1 VKKTNYQS
9 IDEYIGT
16 FPDDIQS
23 RLESMRQIIKSV
35 IPGAI
40 ETISYQIPT
49 FKINNKNIVYFSA
62 YKKHIGLY
70 PGSSAIEHFKEELSQ
85 YKSSAIEHF
94 KEELSQYKWSKAAV
108 QFPLDNPI
116 PSELVKKIVIFRAR
130 ENQSQIKN
138 TRSTRSLKQ

>member
-1 VKKTNYQS
+1 MKKTNYQS

-49 FKINNKNIVYFSA
+49 FKINNKNIGHFSA

-70 PGSSAIEHFKEELSQ
+70 PGP
-85 YKSSAIEHF
+85 SAIEHF
-94 KEELSQYKWSKAAV
+94 KEELSQYKWSKGAV

-138 TRSTRSLKQ
+138 TRSTRSL

>member
-1 VKKTNYQS
+1 MKKTNYQS

-49 FKINNKNIVYFSA
+49 FKINNKNIVHFSA

-85 YKSSAIEHF
+85 YK
-94 KEELSQYKWSKAAV
+94 WSKGTV

-138 TRSTRSLKQ
+138 TRSTRSHKQ

>member
-49 FKINNKNIVYFSA
+49 FKINNKNIVHFSA

-70 PGSSAIEHFKEELSQ
+70 PGP
-85 YKSSAIEHF
+85 SAIEHF

>member
-49 FKINNKNIVYFSA
+49 FKINNKNIVHFSA

-85 YKSSAIEHF
+85 YK
-94 KEELSQYKWSKAAV
+94 WSKGAV

-138 TRSTRSLKQ
+138 TRSTRSHKQ

>member
-1 VKKTNYQS
+1 
-9 IDEYIGT
+9 
-16 FPDDIQS
+16 
-23 RLESMRQIIKSV
+23 MRQIIKSV

-49 FKINNKNIVYFSA
+49 FKINNKNIVHFSA

-85 YKSSAIEHF
+85 YK
-94 KEELSQYKWSKAAV
+94 WSKAAV
-108 QFPLDNPI
+108 QFPLDNSI

>member
-1 VKKTNYQS
+1 MKKTNYQS

-49 FKINNKNIVYFSA
+49 FKINNKNIVHFSA

-70 PGSSAIEHFKEELSQ
+70 PGP
-85 YKSSAIEHF
+85 SAIEHF
-94 KEELSQYKWSKAAV
+94 KEELSQYKWSKGAV

-116 PSELVKKIVIFRAR
+116 PSELVKKIIIFRAR

-138 TRSTRSLKQ
+138 TRSTRSL

>member
-49 FKINNKNIVYFSA
+49 FKINNKNIVHFSA

-70 PGSSAIEHFKEELSQ
+70 PGP
-85 YKSSAIEHF
+85 SAIEHF
-94 KEELSQYKWSKAAV
+94 KEELSQYKWSKGAV

-138 TRSTRSLKQ
+138 TRSTRSL

>member
-1 VKKTNYQS
+1 MKKTNYQS

-23 RLESMRQIIKSV
+23 RLESMRQIIKIV

-49 FKINNKNIVYFSA
+49 FKINNKNIVHFSA

-85 YKSSAIEHF
+85 YK
-94 KEELSQYKWSKAAV
+94 WSKGAV

>member
-1 VKKTNYQS
+1 MKKTNYQS

-49 FKINNKNIVYFSA
+49 FKINNKNIVHFSA

-70 PGSSAIEHFKEELSQ
+70 PGP
-85 YKSSAIEHF
+85 SAIEHF
-94 KEELSQYKWSKAAV
+94 KEELSQYKWSKGAV

-138 TRSTRSLKQ
+138 TQSTRSL

>member
-23 RLESMRQIIKSV
+23 HLESMRQIIKSV

-49 FKINNKNIVYFSA
+49 FKINNKNIVHFSA

-70 PGSSAIEHFKEELSQ
+70 PGPSAIEHFKEELS
-85 YKSSAIEHF
+85 H
-94 KEELSQYKWSKAAV
+94 YKWSKGAV

-138 TRSTRSLKQ
+138 TRSTQSLKK

>member
-23 RLESMRQIIKSV
+23 RLDSMRQIIKSV

-49 FKINNKNIVYFSA
+49 FKINNKNIVHFSA

-85 YKSSAIEHF
+85 YK
-94 KEELSQYKWSKAAV
+94 WSKGTV

-138 TRSTRSLKQ
+138 TRSTRSHKQ

>member
-1 VKKTNYQS
+1 MKKTNYQS

-16 FPDDIQS
+16 FPDDIQL
-23 RLESMRQIIKSV
+23 RLENMRQIIKSV
-35 IPGAI
+35 IPDAI

-49 FKINNKNIVYFSA
+49 FKINNKNIVHFSA

-70 PGSSAIEHFKEELSQ
+70 PGP
-85 YKSSAIEHF
+85 SAIEHF
-94 KEELSQYKWSKAAV
+94 KEELSQYKWSKGAV

-138 TRSTRSLKQ
+138 TRSTRSL

>member
-1 VKKTNYQS
+1 MKKTNYQS

-35 IPGAI
+35 IPSAI

-49 FKINNKNIVYFSA
+49 FKINNKNIVHFSA

-70 PGSSAIEHFKEELSQ
+70 PGP
-85 YKSSAIEHF
+85 SAIEHF
-94 KEELSQYKWSKAAV
+94 KEELSQYKWSKGAV

-138 TRSTRSLKQ
+138 TRSTRSL

>member
-1 VKKTNYQS
+1 MKKTNYQS

-49 FKINNKNIVYFSA
+49 FKINNKNIVHFSA

-70 PGSSAIEHFKEELSQ
+70 PGP
-85 YKSSAIEHF
+85 SAIEHF
-94 KEELSQYKWSKAAV
+94 KEELSQYKWSKGAV

-138 TRSTRSLKQ
+138 TRSTRSL

>member
-49 FKINNKNIVYFSA
+49 FKINNKNIVHFSA

-85 YKSSAIEHF
+85 YKC
-94 KEELSQYKWSKAAV
+94 SKAAV

>member
-1 VKKTNYQS
+1 MKKTNYQS

-49 FKINNKNIVYFSA
+49 FKINNKNIVHFSA

-70 PGSSAIEHFKEELSQ
+70 PGPSAIEHFKEELSQ
-85 YKSSAIEHF
+85 YKSS
-94 KEELSQYKWSKAAV
+94 KGAV

-138 TRSTRSLKQ
+138 TRSTRSL

>member
-1 VKKTNYQS
+1 MKKTNYQS

-23 RLESMRQIIKSV
+23 HLESMRQIIKSV

-49 FKINNKNIVYFSA
+49 FKINNKNIVHFSA
-62 YKKHIGLY
+62 YKNHIGLY
-70 PGSSAIEHFKEELSQ
+70 PGPSAIEHFKEGLS
-85 YKSSAIEHF
+85 H
-94 KEELSQYKWSKAAV
+94 YKWSKGAV

-138 TRSTRSLKQ
+138 TRSTQSLKK

>member
-1 VKKTNYQS
+1 MKKTNYQS

-23 RLESMRQIIKSV
+23 HLESMRQIIKSV

-49 FKINNKNIVYFSA
+49 FKINNKNIVHFSA

-70 PGSSAIEHFKEELSQ
+70 PGP
-85 YKSSAIEHF
+85 SAIEHF
-94 KEELSQYKWSKAAV
+94 KEELSQYKWSKGTV

-138 TRSTRSLKQ
+138 TRSTQSLKK

>member
-1 VKKTNYQS
+1 MKKTNYQS

-49 FKINNKNIVYFSA
+49 FKINNKNIVHFSA
-62 YKKHIGLY
+62 YKNHIGLY
-70 PGSSAIEHFKEELSQ
+70 PGPSV
-85 YKSSAIEHF
+85 IEHF
-94 KEELSQYKWSKAAV
+94 KEELSQYKWSKGAV

-116 PSELVKKIVIFRAR
+116 PSELVKKIVIFGAR
-130 ENQSQIKN
+130 GNQSQIKN

>member
-1 VKKTNYQS
+1 MNICLLYEELVLLKIEDLACPN
-9 IDEYIGT
+9 
-16 FPDDIQS
+16 IQYFHS
-23 RLESMRQIIKSV
+23 RMRRIIKSV

-40 ETISYQIPT
+40 ETISYQIPA
-49 FKINNKNIVYFSA
+49 FKINNKNIVHFSA

-85 YKSSAIEHF
+85 YK
-94 KEELSQYKWSKAAV
+94 WSKGAV

-138 TRSTRSLKQ
+138 TRSTRSLKL

>member
-1 VKKTNYQS
+1 MKKTNYQS

-49 FKINNKNIVYFSA
+49 FKINNKNIVHFSA

-70 PGSSAIEHFKEELSQ
+70 PGP
-85 YKSSAIEHF
+85 SAIEHF
-94 KEELSQYKWSKAAV
+94 KEELSQYKWSKGAV

-116 PSELVKKIVIFRAR
+116 PTELVKKIVIFRAR

>member
-49 FKINNKNIVYFSA
+49 FKINNKNIVHFSA

-70 PGSSAIEHFKEELSQ
+70 PGP
-85 YKSSAIEHF
+85 SAIEHF
-94 KEELSQYKWSKAAV
+94 KEELSQYKWSKGAV

-116 PSELVKKIVIFRAR
+116 PTELVKKIVIFRAR

>member
-1 VKKTNYQS
+1 MKKTNYQS

-49 FKINNKNIVYFSA
+49 FKINNKNIVHFSA

-85 YKSSAIEHF
+85 YK
-94 KEELSQYKWSKAAV
+94 WSKGAV

>member
-1 VKKTNYQS
+1 MKKTNYQS

-23 RLESMRQIIKSV
+23 HLESMRQIIKSV

-49 FKINNKNIVYFSA
+49 FKINNKNIVHFSA

-70 PGSSAIEHFKEELSQ
+70 PGPSAIEHFKEELS
-85 YKSSAIEHF
+85 H
-94 KEELSQYKWSKAAV
+94 YKWSKGAV

-138 TRSTRSLKQ
+138 TRSTQSLKK

>member
-1 VKKTNYQS
+1 MKKTNYQS

-49 FKINNKNIVYFSA
+49 FKINNKNIVHFSA

-85 YKSSAIEHF
+85 YK
-94 KEELSQYKWSKAAV
+94 WSKGAV

-138 TRSTRSLKQ
+138 TRSTRSL

>member
-1 VKKTNYQS
+1 MKKTNYQS

-49 FKINNKNIVYFSA
+49 FKINNKNIVHFSA

-70 PGSSAIEHFKEELSQ
+70 PGPST
-85 YKSSAIEHF
+85 IEHF
-94 KEELSQYKWSKAAV
+94 KEELSQYKWSKGAV

-138 TRSTRSLKQ
+138 TRSTRSL

>member
-35 IPGAI
+35 IPGAV

-49 FKINNKNIVYFSA
+49 FKINNKNIVHFSA

-70 PGSSAIEHFKEELSQ
+70 PGP
-85 YKSSAIEHF
+85 SAIEHF
-94 KEELSQYKWSKAAV
+94 KEELSQYKWSKGAV

-116 PSELVKKIVIFRAR
+116 PSELVKKIVIFGAR
-130 ENQSQIKN
+130 ENQSHTKN
-138 TRSTRSLKQ
+138 TRSTLSLRQ

>member
-1 VKKTNYQS
+1 MKKTNYQS

-23 RLESMRQIIKSV
+23 RLESIRQIIKSV

-49 FKINNKNIVYFSA
+49 FKINNKNIVHFSA

-70 PGSSAIEHFKEELSQ
+70 PGP
-85 YKSSAIEHF
+85 SAIEHF
-94 KEELSQYKWSKAAV
+94 KEELSQYKWSKGAV

-138 TRSTRSLKQ
+138 TRSTRSL